1 MAFVKGVSGNAAG
14 RPPKD
19 PAKIKTN
26 RERRED
32 TLLELVRKFRP
43 LQTKA
48 IQAVVGILDNK
59 EASDQ
64 NKIKAASIVIMT
76 YKDLV
81 KDLYNKDYDSE
92 EAEAIQENNTPAYSL
107 HVLDFNKDK
116 TGTGN

>member
-1 MAFVKGVSGNAAG
+1 MAFEKGVSGNPSG

-19 PAKIKTN
+19 PTKIKTN

-48 IQAVVGILDNK
+48 IQSVVSILDNK
-59 EASDQ
+59 EASDM
-64 NKIKAASIVIMT
+64 NKIKAASLVIMT

-92 EAEAIQENNTPAYSL
+92 EAEAIQENNAPIFSL
-107 HVLDFNKDK
+107 RMVGSDEK
-116 TGTGN
+116 TGTDS